1 MITCDLVSVCIK
13 STRVSYDC
21 EGFSRDC
28 GDCVFVNGFH
38 FRMNIV
44 LMYNGKLLLHFDV

>member
-1 MITCDLVSVCIK
+1 MTVKDFHVIVEI
-13 STRVSYDC
+13 
-21 EGFSRDC
+21 
-28 GDCVFVNGFH
+28 VFVNGFH